1 MRPLDALAKDCQC
14 LSRRKEESL
23 PVHEKR
29 LSKFPSRLSDF
40 VAFIFF
46 RFPLENCSSTS
57 SPRKPEYSQP
67 WRPAFVSRAG
77 RRPCAPACT
86 VPAGRSPPAA
96 WSPTAPHPPTRGTG
110 SGGAVRRGRGGGRLL
125 CHRRHEEAAEPRA
138 SRSGGC
144 PPHLVLFPLAQREPK

>member
-1 MRPLDALAKDCQC
+1 MPWQRTVSVSPAGRRNRCQSTRSACQNFHPVSVILLLLFFSGFPWKTAVPPPRPENQNIPSLGARL
-14 LSRRKEESL
+14 LS
-23 PVHEKR
+23 
-29 LSKFPSRLSDF
+29 
-40 VAFIFF
+40 
-46 RFPLENCSSTS
+46 
-57 SPRKPEYSQP
+57 PEP
-67 WRPAFVSRAG
+67 G

-96 WSPTAPHPPTRGTG
+96 WSPTAPHPPSRGTG